1 MQLVG
6 VGGEPFPEAV
16 ALAAETE
23 AEAEAETQIP
33 AVILSLCLLLP
44 SGWASLSFAVT

>member
-1 MQLVG
+1 MG
-6 VGGEPFPEAV
+6 VGGEPFPEVV
-16 ALAAETE
+16 ALAAE
-23 AEAEAETQIP
+23 AEAEAQIP

>member
-16 ALAAETE
+16 ALAAE
-23 AEAEAETQIP
+23 AEAEAQIP
-33 AVILSLCLLLP
+33 AVILSLYLLLP